1 MKETAYLNGRFLPLN
16 EASIPVNDAGFLY
29 GYGCYETLR
38 GYNGRFFRFDAHLD
52 RFSRTAAELR
62 LPLDVQMLQKVV
74 PECLRRSELK
84 DARVRITLSG
94 GAVNLSSTSS
104 SVKNPTLLVTAAN
117 YTPYSAEAYEK
128 GFRVIIARATRNSQ
142 SILPAHKTTC
152 FLESLLAR
160 RQALSAGADDAL
172 LLNESGL
179 LAEASS
185 SNVFIVS
192 GGIVKTPRLGSGLLP
207 GVTRGVLFEMAKHNG
222 LNVLEADILLPE
234 LMAAEEVFLTNSMI
248 EIMPVTKL
256 EDKAIGSGK
265 PGPLTRK
272 IIEAYKTAVS
282 QETG

>member
-1 MKETAYLNGRFLPLN
+1 MNETAYLNGRFLPLN

-38 GYNGRFFRFDAHLD
+38 GYNGRFFRLDAHLD

-62 LPLDVQMLQKVV
+62 LPLDVQILQKVV

-94 GAVNLSSTSS
+94 GEVNLSSTSP
-104 SVKNPTLLVTAAN
+104 SVKNPTLLVTAAS

-142 SILPAHKTTC
+142 SILPGHKTTC

-160 RQALSAGADDAL
+160 RQAQNVGADDAL

-192 GGIVKTPRLGSGLLP
+192 GGILKTPRLGNGLLP
-207 GVTRGVLFEMAKHNG
+207 GVTRGVLFEMAKLMK
-222 LNVLEADILLPE
+222 LNVLEVDILPPE
-234 LMAAEEVFLTNSMI
+234 LMAAEEIFLTNSMI
-248 EIMPVTKL
+248 EVMPVKKL
-256 EDKAIGSGK
+256 EDKAVGSGR
-265 PGPLTRK
+265 PGPVTSRL
-272 IIEAYKTAVS
+272 IEAYKTAVS
-282 QETG
+282 EETG